1 MELSSKMVIHAL
13 EILNLVIYR
22 TIFCGEVEFCL
33 PVSYLMSINVMLC
46 LLQNTI
52 IDERGSFAVT
62 SPFPG
67 SLANILKSMEKVGDE
82 LLFAYFLLY

>member
-1 MELSSKMVIHAL
+1 
-13 EILNLVIYR
+13 
-22 TIFCGEVEFCL
+22 
-33 PVSYLMSINVMLC
+33 MSINVMLC

-67 SLANILKSMEKVGDE
+67 SLANILKSMEKVDVE
-82 LLFAYFLLY
+82 FLFAYFLLY